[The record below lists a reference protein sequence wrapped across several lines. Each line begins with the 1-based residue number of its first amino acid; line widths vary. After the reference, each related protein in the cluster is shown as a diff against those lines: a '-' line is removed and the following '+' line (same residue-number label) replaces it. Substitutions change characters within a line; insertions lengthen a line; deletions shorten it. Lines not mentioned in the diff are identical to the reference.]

1 MSTDHREALRRMG
14 ATEPLDSM
22 REPRDMKD
30 ALTRKQRLVERM
42 TELDMQ
48 LSKPD
53 GGLGIASVWLKEV
66 RPQVVA
72 EKQRLMAALRPINAW
87 IKSRHRV
94 RKLSEAAAMKA
105 LLAIIDRV
113 QDEGFALTD
122 DEQNVLD
129 EAAYIVDVIE
139 AACAEVG

>member
-1 MSTDHREALRRMG
+1 MG